1 MTVLLVVLTFVTFLA
16 LDYVVRSRRA
26 HLQVLAPS
34 ASAPS
39 PSPVEAGPVWV
50 AGYRMP
56 EDLHYH
62 PGHTWTRLSG
72 ARCATVGVDDFAR
85 ELIGK
90 ADRWVLPPIGSHV
103 SQGAPAFRARLDG
116 HTAEFLSPVDG
127 TVVAV
132 NPALDE
138 KPSLPTD
145 DAYGRGWVLKVQ
157 PEEPARSL
165 RNLLSG
171 TAAARWMEDA
181 RERLEW
187 HLMSLSGSVLQ
198 DGGQPA
204 PDFAR
209 HLTDEE
215 WRRLA
220 EEFLRS

>member
-1 MTVLLVVLTFVTFLA
+1 MTVLLVVLTFLTFLA
-16 LDYVVRSRRA
+16 LDYAIRTRRSRNE
-26 HLQVLAPS
+26 VLAP
-34 ASAPS
+34 APS
-39 PSPVEAGPVWV
+39 VRGLTPVEAGPVWV

-56 EDLHYH
+56 EGLHYH
-62 PGHTWTRLSG
+62 PGHTWTRLSE
-72 ARCATVGVDDFAR
+72 ANCATVGVDDFAR

-90 ADRWVLPPIGSHV
+90 ADRWVLPPIGSRV
-103 SQGAPAFRARLDG
+103 RQGAPAFRARLDG

-132 NPALDE
+132 NSGLE
-138 KPSLPTD
+138 ERPSLPTD
-145 DAYGRGWVLKVQ
+145 DAYGRGWVLKVE

-171 TAAARWMEDA
+171 SAAVRWMEDA

-187 HLMSLSGSVLQ
+187 HLMSLSGTVLQ

-204 PDFAR
+204 EDFAR

-220 EEFLRS
+220 EEFLRT